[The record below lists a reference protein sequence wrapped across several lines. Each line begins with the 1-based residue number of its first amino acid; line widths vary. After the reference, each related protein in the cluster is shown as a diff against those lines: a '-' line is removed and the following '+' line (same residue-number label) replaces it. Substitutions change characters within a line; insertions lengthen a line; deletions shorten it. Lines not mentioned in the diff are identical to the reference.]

1 MSNTRTTDLTA
12 DCPCGLGKPYGEC
25 CGALHR
31 GVRTAATAEALMRS
45 RYSAF
50 AVHDAPY
57 LLRSWHPST
66 RPESID
72 FDPEQRWTRLE
83 ILGTT
88 GGTAFRNEGTV
99 EFRAHFTVRGRAGDQ
114 HENSGFARVDGEWVY
129 VDAIG

>member
-1 MSNTRTTDLTA
+1 MSNTRTTDLTG

-31 GVRTAATAEALMRS
+31 GARTAATAEALMRS

-57 LLRSWHPST
+57 LLRSWHPGT

-88 GGTAFRNEGTV
+88 GGTAFHNEGTV
-99 EFRAHFTVRGRAGDQ
+99 EFRAHFTARGRAGDQ
-114 HENSGFARVDGEWVY
+114 HENSSFARVDGEWVY
-129 VDAIG
+129 VDAID